1 MVQMLREAGAAE
13 VHMRV
18 SSPPYKWP
26 CFYGIDT
33 GNRSELLAADMS
45 LGEIRDYLSV
55 DSVAYL
61 TIDRLRTAIGAP
73 GAGFCTACLTGEYPT
88 EVDGGLSKSVL
99 EHPGDRTRAGAGD
112 R

>member
-1 MVQMLREAGAAE
+1 MHL
-13 VHMRV
+13 RV

-45 LGEIRDYLSV
+45 LGEIRDYLKA

-61 TIDRLRTAIGAP
+61 TLDRLRQAIGAP
-73 GAGFCTACLTGEYPT
+73 GAGFCDACLTGEYPT
-88 EVDGGLSKSVL
+88 EVDVTLSKSVL
-99 EHPGDRTRAGAGD
+99 ELPGSPTRA
-112 R
+112 